1 MFWPQ
6 PTTRWFDTG
15 GNNAAL
21 IHTFEG
27 WRGPVCGATLELRLR
42 AQSSALS
49 TNDSIRLELR
59 GGSDHQRAFRYW
71 TTIRNVVGAWGPGAE
86 AVVELNLGDLPPY
99 VDFPTS
105 VLRALHDGRL
115 DLLVED
121 DTAIDYALLTIC
133 RCASIALI
141 ESPVSVETASWGRVK
156 SRYR

>member
-1 MFWPQ
+1 
-6 PTTRWFDTG
+6 
-15 GNNAAL
+15 
-21 IHTFEG
+21 
-27 WRGPVCGATLELRLR
+27 
-42 AQSSALS
+42 
-49 TNDSIRLELR
+49 
-59 GGSDHQRAFRYW
+59 
-71 TTIRNVVGAWGPGAE
+71 
-86 AVVELNLGDLPPY
+86 VELNLGDLPPY